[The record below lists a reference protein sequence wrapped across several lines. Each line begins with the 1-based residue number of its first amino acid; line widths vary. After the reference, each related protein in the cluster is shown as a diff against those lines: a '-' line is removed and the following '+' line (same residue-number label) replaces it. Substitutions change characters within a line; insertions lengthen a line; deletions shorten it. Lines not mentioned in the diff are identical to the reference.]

1 MSILVSHSNKN
12 INVSIDLATSK
23 SESNRVLIIQYILN
37 NCFEI
42 NNLSNSNDT
51 KTLIEL
57 LKSKCTVLDV
67 GHAGTTMRFLTAFFA
82 SQQREVTITGSER
95 MQQRPI
101 KILVE
106 ALNQLGSNISYLKK
120 EGFPPIKVNKSEK
133 LIGGEIG
140 LDGSV
145 SSQYISALLL
155 VAPTFKNGLTINFIG
170 KIVSKPY
177 ITMTISIMRYFG
189 ADVTWQENKI
199 IVKKTAYQ
207 PKKIIIEA
215 DWSAASYWYSIAA
228 LSENASIEIIGLK
241 ENSLQGDS
249 YVVELYKFFGVET
262 TFTKKGIRIAKTTKI
277 DKESIHEVNFEDFP
291 DLAQTFA
298 VTAAALNFS
307 IKLTGLS
314 TLRIK
319 ETDRISALKNELTNC
334 GFNVDVDE
342 GNLLI
347 KTLKKEA
354 NFKNIQIKTYDDH
367 RMAMAFAPLALIFPI
382 TINDEEVVGKSYPNF
397 WKDLTKSD
405 FQVIP
410 F

>member
-1 MSILVSHSNKN
+1 MSILLSHPTKK
-12 INVSIDLATSK
+12 IKASIELTSSK
-23 SESNRVLIIQYILN
+23 SESNRVLIIQAILN
-37 NCFEI
+37 NAFTI
-42 NNLSNSNDT
+42 SNLSDSNDT
-51 KTLIEL
+51 KILINL
-57 LKSKCTVLDV
+57 LKSKNSGLDV

-82 SQQREVTITGSER
+82 SQQRDVTITGSER

-120 EGFPPIKVNKSEK
+120 DGFPPIKINKSKK
-133 LIGGEIG
+133 LIGGEIE

-155 VAPTFKNGLTINFIG
+155 VAPTFKNGLIINFIG

-177 ITMTISIMRYFG
+177 IEMTISIMRCYG
-189 ADVTWQENKI
+189 ADITWQENKI
-199 IVKKTAYQ
+199 IVKNTAYQ
-207 PKKIIIEA
+207 PKNFIVEA

-249 YVVELYKFFGVET
+249 YVAELYKFFGVET

-334 GFNVDVDE
+334 GFNVAIENDD
-342 GNLLI
+342 LI
-347 KTLKKEA
+347 
-354 NFKNIQIKTYDDH
+354 
-367 RMAMAFAPLALIFPI
+367 IFPSKNTSLVENKI
-382 TINDEEVVGKSYPNF
+382 
-397 WKDLTKSD
+397 
-405 FQVIP
+405 
-410 F
+410 

>member
-1 MSILVSHSNKN
+1 MSILVSHSGKK
-12 INVSIDLATSK
+12 INVSISLTSSK
-23 SESNRVLIIQYILN
+23 SESNRVLIIQNILN
-37 NCFEI
+37 NDFEI
-42 NNLSNSNDT
+42 SNLSNSNDT
-51 KTLIEL
+51 KTLVEL
-57 LKSKCTVLDV
+57 LKTNHKVLDV

-101 KILVE
+101 QILVE
-106 ALNQLGSNISYLKK
+106 ALNQLGSNISYIKK
-120 EGFPPIKVNKSEK
+120 HGFPPIKINKAEK
-133 LIGGEIG
+133 LIGGEIV

-155 VAPTFKNGLTINFIG
+155 VAPTFKNGLTINFTG

-177 ITMTISIMRYFG
+177 IKMTIGIMRYYG

-199 IVKKTAYQ
+199 TVKNTAYQ
-207 PKKIIIEA
+207 PKSFIVEA

-228 LSENASIEIIGLK
+228 LSKSADIEIIGLK
-241 ENSLQGDS
+241 EHGLQGDS
-249 YVVELYKFFGVET
+249 YVAELYKYFGVQT
-262 TFTKKGIRIAKTTKI
+262 TFTEKGIRITKTNGFN
-277 DKESIHEVNFEDFP
+277 DKLISEVNFEDFP

-298 VTAAALNFS
+298 VTAAALNFP

-319 ETDRISALKNELTNC
+319 ETDRVSALQKELTKC
-334 GFNVDVDE
+334 GFNVAIENDD
-342 GNLLI
+342 LI
-347 KTLKKEA
+347 ILPLNGVCQTSNKII
-354 NFKNIQIKTYDDH
+354 NTYNDH
-367 RMAMAFAPLALIFPI
+367 RMAMAFAPLALFFPI
-382 TINDEEVVGKSYPNF
+382 TINNEEVVDKSYPTF
-397 WKDLTKSD
+397 WKDLMKSD

>member
-1 MSILVSHSNKN
+1 MSILLSHPTKK
-12 INVSIDLATSK
+12 IKASIELTSSK
-23 SESNRVLIIQYILN
+23 SESNRVSIIQAILN
-37 NCFEI
+37 NAFTI
-42 NNLSNSNDT
+42 SNLSDSNDT
-51 KTLIEL
+51 KILINL
-57 LKSKCTVLDV
+57 LKSKNSGLDV

-82 SQQREVTITGSER
+82 SQQRDVTITGSER

-120 EGFPPIKVNKSEK
+120 DGFPPIKINKSKK
-133 LIGGEIG
+133 LIGGEIE

-155 VAPTFKNGLTINFIG
+155 VAPTFKNGLIINFIG

-177 ITMTISIMRYFG
+177 IEMTISIMRCYG
-189 ADVTWQENKI
+189 ADITWQENKI
-199 IVKKTAYQ
+199 IVKNTAYQ
-207 PKKIIIEA
+207 PKNFIVEA

-249 YVVELYKFFGVET
+249 YVAELYKFFGVET

-334 GFNVDVDE
+334 GFNVAIENDD
-342 GNLLI
+342 LI
-347 KTLKKEA
+347 I
-354 NFKNIQIKTYDDH
+354 FPSKNTSLVENKIINTYNDH
-367 RMAMAFAPLALIFPI
+367 RIAMAFAPLALLFPI

-397 WKDLTKSD
+397 WEDLKIGSFKID
-405 FQVIP
+405 
-410 F
+410 

>member
-1 MSILVSHSNKN
+1 MSILVSHSNKD
-12 INVSIDLATSK
+12 INVSINLTTSK
-23 SESNRVLIIQYILN
+23 SESNRVLIIQNILN

-42 NNLSNSNDT
+42 NNLSNANDT
-51 KTLIEL
+51 KTLVEL
-57 LKSKCTVLDV
+57 LKSKRSALDV

-120 EGFPPIKVNKSEK
+120 DGFPPIKINKKEK
-133 LIGGEIG
+133 LIGGEIK

-155 VAPTFKNGLTINFIG
+155 VAPTFKNGLTINFKG

-177 ITMTISIMRYFG
+177 ITMTINIMRYFG
-189 ADVTWQENKI
+189 ADVTWQKNKI
-199 IVKKTAYQ
+199 SVKNTAYQ
-207 PKKIIIEA
+207 PKKFIVEA

-228 LSENASIEIIGLK
+228 LSESASIEIIGLK

-249 YVVELYKFFGVET
+249 YVVELYKYFGVET
-262 TFTKKGIRIAKTTKI
+262 TFTKNGIRITKTNKI
-277 DKESIHEVNFEDFP
+277 DKESIYEVNFEDFP

-319 ETDRISALKNELTNC
+319 ETDRIVALKNELTKC
-334 GFNVDVDE
+334 GFSIEIINDD
-342 GNLLI
+342 LYI
-347 KTLKKEA
+347 HTLKMKLDCKDVKI
-354 NFKNIQIKTYDDH
+354 NTYDDH
-367 RMAMAFAPLALIFPI
+367 RMAMAFAPLALLFPI
-382 TINDEEVVGKSYPNF
+382 TINDEKVVEKSYPNF
-397 WKDLTKSD
+397 WNDLNKAGFKIS
-405 FQVIP
+405 
-410 F
+410 